1 MPDTTSLK
9 NAIKWTLCDKFV
21 IVFAA
26 VGIILLLITLIF
38 FAEDINSIKYR
49 GMAYITGETGC
60 SCLLLKMATPALSVS
75 TLQKMMYAR
84 TIPQYILLYTL
95 MFVAQIVVYGI
106 IGKIASIMSS
116 GRAVAVFIF
125 IGIVLLA
132 LALSYEINPAQES
145 LIDSVRG
152 KPFYLFLVVSNLPA
166 LFTEQYLLG
175 ALSNTALIFL
185 ILFPS
190 MFVVQII
197 LYGFLGKLLVNII
210 PRL

>member
-1 MPDTTSLK
+1 MLDINSLK
-9 NAIKWTLCDKFV
+9 SAIKWVFCDKAV
-21 IVFAA
+21 IFFAA
-26 VGIILLLITLIF
+26 VGIILLLIALIF
-38 FAEDINSIKYR
+38 FAEDVNSIKYR
-49 GMAYITGETGC
+49 GMAYIIGETGC
-60 SCLLLKMATPALSVS
+60 SRLLLKMATPALSVS
-75 TLQKMMYAR
+75 TLPKMMYAR

-116 GRAVAVFIF
+116 NRAVAVFIF

-152 KPFYLFLVVSNLPA
+152 KPFYLFLVISNLPA
-166 LFTEQYLLG
+166 LFTGQHLLG
-175 ALSNTALIFL
+175 ALSNTALILL
-185 ILFPS
+185 IFFPS

-197 LYGFLGKLLVNII
+197 LYGFLGKILVNII